1 MMLCTVLCHMMLC
14 TVLCH
19 MMLRAVSH
27 DAVYCTVSHDAVYC
41 FPSGLALDIRKEKAA
56 MKAVKGVTQRDHQ
69 PLPTKY

>member
-1 MMLCTVLCHMMLC
+1 
-14 TVLCH
+14 
-19 MMLRAVSH
+19 MMLRA
-27 DAVYCTVSHDAVYC
+27 VSHDAVYC